1 MEASVLLPL
10 WRSGDVESLPDV
22 LAEHATFSSPVAD
35 HNGQAKTAHMLGLIA
50 RVLEDVENAACS
62 LSSGA
67 ACPVVAVIDSALRS
81 AGLPSGRCEPAAGS
95 RSLDSCVGGG
105 GRYRRRRPARRRSA
119 TSEGA
124 IPSSR
129 LRVRYSIRFFS
140 LIWCLVMTIRAV
152 TCRSVRLPVSV
163 RAENLVH
170 GSDQHGCSS
179 GRPAV
184 MITDHVHAV
193 RVPPAL
199 RGSPRGCGCRGVRR
213 CGKPPRS

>member
-35 HNGQAKTAHMLGLIA
+35 HNGQAKTAHMLGPIA

-67 ACPVVAVIDSALRS
+67 AFLR
-81 AGLPSGRCEPAAGS
+81 AAGS

-140 LIWCLVMTIRAV
+140 LIWCLVMTIRA
-152 TCRSVRLPVSV
+152 
-163 RAENLVH
+163 
-170 GSDQHGCSS
+170 
-179 GRPAV
+179 
-184 MITDHVHAV
+184 
-193 RVPPAL
+193 
-199 RGSPRGCGCRGVRR
+199 
-213 CGKPPRS
+213 

>member
-35 HNGQAKTAHMLGLIA
+35 HNGQAKTAHMLGPIA

-140 LIWCLVMTIRAV
+140 LIWCLVMTIRAL
-152 TCRSVRLPVSV
+152 TCRSVRLPVSG
-163 RAENLVH
+163 A
-170 GSDQHGCSS
+170 
-179 GRPAV
+179 
-184 MITDHVHAV
+184 
-193 RVPPAL
+193 
-199 RGSPRGCGCRGVRR
+199 GCGYRVLTGRTGTSERTWSEHRCRKVQTTMAEGTWTMTGTVA
-213 CGKPPRS
+213 GKV